1 VAVRYNEGKSLSFA
15 GSPASSSQEFAMRKA
30 FKVQPTFDCPTP
42 DQVLLNLQC
51 RDEIVPILR
60 GLQHLYSDSK
70 VRDAILRLVGKDV
83 NRRSSKKLGR
93 KGLDYWELTVLG
105 AVRLGCNLDYDK
117 LQNLA
122 EEHRTLRLMMGIGS
136 WDDVRERK
144 FDWRTLRDNLCLLRP
159 ETVQKLN
166 EAVVAAGHQLV
177 PDAIK
182 QVRGDTFVVQTNIH
196 YPTDSTLIGD
206 GLRKVLK
213 LAAELAWE
221 YGVAGWRQHANWY
234 KSVRAQVRAIGR
246 AARSK
251 SATHHTRIK
260 KGYRELLATANE
272 LLSRAG
278 TLLALVAV
286 KTAAMLDGMAKHKN
300 LQHYMELTRKVC
312 TNARRRVLEGEL
324 VSNAEK
330 IFSIFE
336 PHTEL
341 IKRDKQPNPL
351 EFGHRVLVIEDAT
364 GFVCHYEVL
373 ANGVQD
379 VEVVVPVMK
388 KLQKR
393 FGNKIERASFDRG
406 FHSLENQKELA
417 EVVAFPCLAAKG
429 SEQGREQQEQA
440 SEEFRES
447 RRRHPGV
454 ESAIG
459 ALQSGNGQE
468 RCRDRSKRGYE
479 RYVGLGILGRNLHV
493 LGKLLIACEDA
504 ESQAGKSKR
513 KKAA

>member
-1 VAVRYNEGKSLSFA
+1 
-15 GSPASSSQEFAMRKA
+15 MRKA
-30 FKVQPTFDCPTP
+30 FKEQPTFDCPAP
-42 DQVLLNLQC
+42 EHVLLNLNC

-60 GLQHLYSDSK
+60 GLQHIYSDPK
-70 VRDAILRLVGKDV
+70 VRYSVLSLVGKDV
-83 NRRSSKKLGR
+83 NRNSSKKLGR
-93 KGLDYWELTVLG
+93 TGLDYWEITVLA
-105 AVRLGCNLDYDK
+105 AVRLGCDLDYDK

-122 EEHRTLRLMMGIGS
+122 EEHRTLRLMMGIGNWS
-136 WDDVRERK
+136 DPREKK

-159 ETVQKLN
+159 ETLHKIN
-166 EAVVAAGHQLV
+166 EAIVAVGHQLL

-182 QVRGDTFVVQTNIH
+182 QVRCDTFVVQTNIH

-206 GLRKVLK
+206 GLRKVLA
-213 LAAELAWE
+213 LSAELARE
-221 YGVAGWRQHANWY
+221 YGITGWRQHAHWY
-234 KSVRAQVRAIGR
+234 KGVRAQVRMIGR

-251 SATHHTRIK
+251 SRTKETRLQQE
-260 KGYRELLATANE
+260 YRKLLVTAKELLERAN
-272 LLSRAG
+272 L
-278 TLLALVAV
+278 LLASVAV
-286 KTAAMLDGMAKHKN
+286 KKNLPLGGLLSVAKHQELK
-300 LQHYMELTRKVC
+300 HYVELTQKVC
-312 TNARRRVLEGEL
+312 NNARRRVLEGE
-324 VSNAEK
+324 VISNAEK

-341 IKRDKQPNPL
+341 IKRNKRPNPL
-351 EFGHRVLVIEDAT
+351 EFGHRVLVIEDAA

-373 ANGVQD
+373 SNGVQD
-379 VEVVVPVMK
+379 VDVVVPVMK

-406 FHSLENQKELA
+406 FHSPENQKDLA
-417 EVVAFPCLAAKG
+417 DLVLHPCLAAKG
-429 SEQGREQQEQA
+429 SEQGRVQQEEG
-440 SEEFRES
+440 SDEFRES

-468 RCRDRSKRGYE
+468 RCRDRSKVGYE

-493 LGKLLIACEDA
+493 LGKLLIAQEDA
-504 ESQAGKSKR
+504 KSQAGKSQR

>member
-1 VAVRYNEGKSLSFA
+1 
-15 GSPASSSQEFAMRKA
+15 
-30 FKVQPTFDCPTP
+30 
-42 DQVLLNLQC
+42 
-51 RDEIVPILR
+51 
-60 GLQHLYSDSK
+60 
-70 VRDAILRLVGKDV
+70 
-83 NRRSSKKLGR
+83 
-93 KGLDYWELTVLG
+93 
-105 AVRLGCNLDYDK
+105 
-117 LQNLA
+117 LA
-122 EEHRTLRLMMGIGS
+122 EDHRTLRLMLGIGS
-136 WDDVRERK
+136 WTDQREKK

-159 ETVQKLN
+159 VTLQKIN
-166 EAVVAAGHQLV
+166 EAIVAVGHQLV

-213 LAAELAWE
+213 LSAAVAWE
-221 YGVAGWRQHANWY
+221 YGITGWRQHAHWY
-234 KSVRAQVRAIGR
+234 KGVRAQVRLIGQ

-251 SATHHTRIK
+251 SAT
-260 KGYRELLATANE
+260 KGARMEKEYRKLLVTAKELLERAN
-272 LLSRAG
+272 L
-278 TLLALVAV
+278 LLASVAV
-286 KTAAMLDGMAKHKN
+286 NTRSVLGGLSVAAKHQEIK
-300 LQHYMELTRKVC
+300 HYVELTQKVC
-312 TNARRRVLEGEL
+312 NNARRRVLEGEV

-351 EFGHRVLVIEDAT
+351 EFGHRVLVIEDAA

-373 ANGVQD
+373 ANSVQD
-379 VEVVVPVMK
+379 VEAVVPVMK

-393 FGNKIERASFDRG
+393 FDNKIERASFDRG
-406 FHSLENQKELA
+406 FHSPENQKELA
-417 EVVAFPCLAAKG
+417 KLVTHPCLAAKG
-429 SEQGREQQEQA
+429 SEQGRVQQEEG
-440 SEEFRES
+440 SDEFRES

-468 RCRDRSKRGYE
+468 RCRDRSKVGYE

-493 LGKLLIACEDA
+493 LGKLLIAREA
-504 ESQAGKSKR
+504 AASQAAKSKR

>member
-1 VAVRYNEGKSLSFA
+1 
-15 GSPASSSQEFAMRKA
+15 MRKA
-30 FKVQPTFDCPTP
+30 FKEQPTFDCPTP
-42 DQVLLNLQC
+42 DQVLLNLEC

-60 GLQHLYSDSK
+60 RLQHIYGDCQ
-70 VRDAILRLVGKDV
+70 VRNSILSLVGKDI
-83 NRRSSKKLGR
+83 NRTSSKKLGR
-93 KGLDYWELTVLG
+93 QGLDYWEITVLG

-136 WDDVRERK
+136 WSDGREKK
-144 FDWRTLRDNLCLLRP
+144 FDWRTLRDNLCRLRP
-159 ETVQKLN
+159 QTLQKIN
-166 EAVVAAGHQLV
+166 EAIVAVGHQLL

-196 YPTDSTLIGD
+196 YPTDSSLIGD

-213 LAAELAWE
+213 LSAALARE
-221 YGVAGWRQHANWY
+221 YGITGWRQHTHWY
-234 KSVRAQVRAIGR
+234 KEVRTQVRRIGQ

-251 SATHHTRIK
+251 SATKEARLEK
-260 KGYRELLATANE
+260 EYRKLLAIAKELLGRAN
-272 LLSRAG
+272 L
-278 TLLALVAV
+278 LLAAVAV
-286 KTAAMLDGMAKHKN
+286 KSTSVLGGLSVAAKHQEIK
-300 LQHYMELTRKVC
+300 HYVGLTQKVC
-312 TNARRRVLEGEL
+312 NNARRRVLEGEV
-324 VSNAEK
+324 VSNADK

-351 EFGHRVLVIEDAT
+351 EFGHRVLVIEDAA
-364 GFVCHYEVL
+364 GFVCHYKVL

-406 FHSLENQKELA
+406 FHSPENQKELA
-417 EVVAFPCLAAKG
+417 ELVTHPCLAAKG
-429 SEQGREQQEQA
+429 SEQGRAQQEEG
-440 SEEFRES
+440 SEEFCAS

-468 RCRDRSKRGYE
+468 RCRDRSKIGYE

-493 LGKLLIACEDA
+493 LGKLLIAREA
-504 ESQAGKSKR
+504 TGSQAAKSKR
-513 KKAA
+513 QKAA

>member
-1 VAVRYNEGKSLSFA
+1 
-15 GSPASSSQEFAMRKA
+15 MREA

-60 GLQHLYSDSK
+60 GLQHLYRDAK
-70 VRDAILRLVGKDV
+70 VRGSILALVGKDV
-83 NRRSSKKLGR
+83 NRNSNKKLGR
-93 KGLDYWELTVLG
+93 KGLAYWEITVLG

-122 EEHRTLRLMMGIGS
+122 EEHRTLRLMMGIGTWS
-136 WDDVRERK
+136 DVREKK

-159 ETVQKLN
+159 ETLQKIN
-166 EAVVAAGHQLV
+166 EAVVAVGHQLV

-206 GLRKVLK
+206 GLRKVLQLSAK
-213 LAAELAWE
+213 LAWE
-221 YGVAGWRQHANWY
+221 FGVTGWRQHAHWY
-234 KSVRAQVRAIGR
+234 KGVRAQVRVIGQ

-251 SATHHTRIK
+251 SATKQTRLEK
-260 KGYRELLATANE
+260 EYRKLLVTAKELLERANLLLATM
-272 LLSRAG
+272 
-278 TLLALVAV
+278 AV
-286 KTAAMLDGMAKHKN
+286 KTASVLGALSAAAKHEEIK
-300 LQHYMELTRKVC
+300 HYVELTRKVC
-312 TNARRRVLEGEL
+312 DNARRRVLEGEV

-341 IKRDKQPNPL
+341 IKRNKQPNPL
-351 EFGHRVLVIEDAT
+351 EFGHRVLVIEDAA

-406 FHSLENQKELA
+406 FHSPENQKELA
-417 EVVAFPCLAAKG
+417 ELVIFPCMAAKG
-429 SEQGREQQEQA
+429 SEQGRAQQEQG
-440 SEEFRES
+440 SDEFHES

-468 RCRDRSKRGYE
+468 RCRDRSKVGYE

-493 LGKLLIACEDA
+493 LGKLLIAREAA
-504 ESQAGKSKR
+504 ESQAAKSKR

>member
-1 VAVRYNEGKSLSFA
+1 
-15 GSPASSSQEFAMRKA
+15 
-30 FKVQPTFDCPTP
+30 
-42 DQVLLNLQC
+42 
-51 RDEIVPILR
+51 
-60 GLQHLYSDSK
+60 
-70 VRDAILRLVGKDV
+70 
-83 NRRSSKKLGR
+83 
-93 KGLDYWELTVLG
+93 
-105 AVRLGCNLDYDK
+105 
-117 LQNLA
+117 
-122 EEHRTLRLMMGIGS
+122 MMGIGS
-136 WDDVRERK
+136 WTDQREKK

-159 ETVQKLN
+159 ATLQKIN
-166 EAVVAAGHQLV
+166 EAIVAVGHQLV

-213 LAAELAWE
+213 LSAALAWE
-221 YGVAGWRQHANWY
+221 HGIPGWRQHAHWY
-234 KSVRAQVRAIGR
+234 KGVRAQVRLIGR

-251 SATHHTRIK
+251 SRTKETRLEQE
-260 KGYRELLATANE
+260 YRKLLASAKELLERAN
-272 LLSRAG
+272 L
-278 TLLALVAV
+278 LLASVTV
-286 KTAAMLDGMAKHKN
+286 KTSSVLGALTAAAKHEK
-300 LQHYMELTRKVC
+300 LKHYVALTQKVC
-312 TNARRRVLEGEL
+312 NNARRRVLEGEV

-351 EFGHRVLVIEDAT
+351 EFGHRVLVIEDAA

-379 VEVVVPVMK
+379 VDAVIPVMK

-406 FHSLENQKELA
+406 FHSPENQKELA
-417 EVVAFPCLAAKG
+417 ELVTHPCLAAKG
-429 SEQGREQQEQA
+429 TEQGRAQQEDG
-440 SEEFRES
+440 SDEFLQS

-468 RCRDRSKRGYE
+468 RCRDRSKVGYE

-493 LGKLLIACEDA
+493 LGKLLIAREA
-504 ESQAGKSKR
+504 AGSQAAKSKR

>member
-1 VAVRYNEGKSLSFA
+1 
-15 GSPASSSQEFAMRKA
+15 MRKR
-30 FKVQPTFDCPTP
+30 FKEQPTFDCPTP
-42 DQVLLNLQC
+42 AQVSLNLEC

-60 GLQHLYSDSK
+60 GLQHIYSDFQ
-70 VRDAILRLVGKDV
+70 VRNSILALVGKDV
-83 NRRSSKKLGR
+83 NRNSSKKLGR
-93 KGLDYWELTVLG
+93 KGLDYWEITVLG

-136 WDDVRERK
+136 WSDRREK
-144 FDWRTLRDNLCLLRP
+144 TFDWRTLRDNLCLLRP
-159 ETVQKLN
+159 ATLQKLN
-166 EAVVAAGHQLV
+166 EAIVAVGHQLV

-213 LAAELAWE
+213 LSAALAWE
-221 YGVAGWRQHANWY
+221 YGITGWRQHAHWY
-234 KSVRAQVRAIGR
+234 KGVRAQVRLIGR

-251 SATHHTRIK
+251 SATKEARLQK
-260 KGYRELLATANE
+260 EYRKLLVTAKELLERAN
-272 LLSRAG
+272 L
-278 TLLALVAV
+278 LLAAVAV
-286 KTAAMLDGMAKHKN
+286 QTTSVLGGLSAAAKHQEIK
-300 LQHYMELTRKVC
+300 HYVELTQQVC
-312 TNARRRVLEGEL
+312 NNARRRVLEGEV

-351 EFGHRVLVIEDAT
+351 EFGHRVLVIEDAA

-406 FHSLENQKELA
+406 FHSPENQKELA
-417 EVVAFPCLAAKG
+417 KLVTHSCLAAKG
-429 SEQGREQQEQA
+429 SEQGRAQQEEG
-440 SEEFRES
+440 SDEFRES

-468 RCRDRSKRGYE
+468 RCRDRSKVGYE

-493 LGKLLIACEDA
+493 LGKLLIAQEDSR
-504 ESQAGKSKR
+504 SQAGKSKR

>member
-1 VAVRYNEGKSLSFA
+1 
-15 GSPASSSQEFAMRKA
+15 MRKA
-30 FKVQPTFDCPTP
+30 FKEQPTFDCPTP
-42 DQVLLNLQC
+42 EQVSLNLEC

-60 GLQHLYSDSK
+60 GLQHIYSDFQTRNS
-70 VRDAILRLVGKDV
+70 ILALVGKDI
-83 NRRSSKKLGR
+83 NRTSSKKLGR
-93 KGLDYWELTVLG
+93 KGLDYWEITVLG

-136 WDDVRERK
+136 WNDGREKK
-144 FDWRTLRDNLCLLRP
+144 FDWRTLRENLCRLRP
-159 ETVQKLN
+159 ETLRKIN
-166 EAVVAAGHQLV
+166 EAIVAVGHQLV

-196 YPTDSTLIGD
+196 YPTDSSLIGD

-213 LAAELAWE
+213 LSAALARE
-221 YGVAGWRQHANWY
+221 YGITGWRQHTHWY
-234 KSVRAQVRAIGR
+234 KEVRAQVRRIGR

-251 SATHHTRIK
+251 SATKEARLEK
-260 KGYRELLATANE
+260 EYRKLLVTAKELLERAN
-272 LLSRAG
+272 L
-278 TLLALVAV
+278 LLAAVAV
-286 KTAAMLDGMAKHKN
+286 KSTSLLGGLSVAAKYKEIKH
-300 LQHYMELTRKVC
+300 YVELTQKVC
-312 TNARRRVLEGEL
+312 NNARRRVLDGEG
-324 VSNAEK
+324 VSNADK

-351 EFGHRVLVIEDAT
+351 EFGHRVLVIEDAA

-373 ANGVQD
+373 ANGLQD

-393 FGNKIERASFDRG
+393 FSNKIERASFDRG
-406 FHSLENQKELA
+406 FHSPENQKELA
-417 EVVAFPCLAAKG
+417 ELVTHSCLAAKG
-429 SEQGREQQEQA
+429 SEQGRVQQEEG
-440 SEEFRES
+440 SDEFRDS

-468 RCRDRSKRGYE
+468 RCRDRSK
-479 RYVGLGILGRNLHV
+479 VG
-493 LGKLLIACEDA
+493 
-504 ESQAGKSKR
+504 
-513 KKAA
+513 

>member
-1 VAVRYNEGKSLSFA
+1 
-15 GSPASSSQEFAMRKA
+15 M
-30 FKVQPTFDCPTP
+30 
-42 DQVLLNLQC
+42 
-51 RDEIVPILR
+51 
-60 GLQHLYSDSK
+60 
-70 VRDAILRLVGKDV
+70 VGKDI
-83 NRRSSKKLGR
+83 NRTSSKKLGR
-93 KGLDYWELTVLG
+93 KGLDYWEITVLG

-136 WDDVRERK
+136 WSDGREKK
-144 FDWRTLRDNLCLLRP
+144 FDWRTLRDNLCRLRP
-159 ETVQKLN
+159 ETLQKIN
-166 EAVVAAGHQLV
+166 EAIVAVGHQLV

-196 YPTDSTLIGD
+196 YPTDSSLIGD

-213 LAAELAWE
+213 LSAALAWE
-221 YGVAGWRQHANWY
+221 YGITGWRQHTHWY
-234 KSVRAQVRAIGR
+234 KEVRAQVRLIGR

-251 SATHHTRIK
+251 SATKEARLEK
-260 KGYRELLATANE
+260 EYRKLLVTAKELLE
-272 LLSRAG
+272 RASL
-278 TLLALVAV
+278 LLAAVAV
-286 KTAAMLDGMAKHKN
+286 KTTSVLGGLSAAAKHKDIK
-300 LQHYMELTRKVC
+300 HYVELTRKVC
-312 TNARRRVLEGEL
+312 NNARRRVLEGEV
-324 VSNAEK
+324 VSSAEK

-351 EFGHRVLVIEDAT
+351 EFGHRVLVIEDAA

-406 FHSLENQKELA
+406 FHSPENQKELA
-417 EVVAFPCLAAKG
+417 EVVTYPCLAAKG
-429 SEQGREQQEQA
+429 SEQGRAQQEEG
-440 SEEFRES
+440 SDEFRES

-468 RCRDRSKRGYE
+468 RCRDRSKVGYE

-493 LGKLLIACEDA
+493 LGKLLITREAA
-504 ESQAGKSKR
+504 GSQAAKSNR
-513 KKAA
+513 QKAA

>member
-1 VAVRYNEGKSLSFA
+1 
-15 GSPASSSQEFAMRKA
+15 MRKA
-30 FKVQPTFDCPTP
+30 FKVQPTLDCPPP
-42 DQVLLNLQC
+42 DQLSLNLQC

-60 GLQHLYSDSK
+60 ALQHVYSDAAL
-70 VRDAILRLVGKDV
+70 RRTILELVGKDV
-83 NRRSSKKLGR
+83 NRTTSKKLGR
-93 KGLDYWELTVLG
+93 TGLDYWEIIVLG

-122 EEHRTLRLMMGIGS
+122 EEHRTLRLMMGIGT
-136 WDDVRERK
+136 WQEVPEKK
-144 FDWRTLRDNLCLLRP
+144 FDWRTIRDNLCLLQP
-159 ETVQKLN
+159 ETLQKVN
-166 EAVVAAGHQLV
+166 QAVVAAGHVLV
-177 PDAIK
+177 PEAVK
-182 QVRGDTFVVQTNIH
+182 QVRGDTFVVQTDIH

-213 LAAELAWE
+213 LSAELAQK
-221 YGVAGWRQHANWY
+221 YGVSGWRQHEHLYQN
-234 KSVRAQVRAIGR
+234 VRSQVRAIGR

-251 SATHHTRIK
+251 KASKPTRVE
-260 KGYRELLATANE
+260 KGYRELLATAKDV
-272 LLSRAG
+272 LSRAVQ
-278 TLLALVAV
+278 LLASV
-286 KTAAMLDGMAKHKN
+286 TMLSESEVEVLTGMAQHKK
-300 LQHYMELTRKVC
+300 LQHYMDLTQKVC
-312 TNARRRVLEGEL
+312 DNARRRVLAGET

-341 IKRDKQPNPL
+341 IKRDKEPNPL
-351 EFGHRVLVIEDAT
+351 EFGHNVLVIEDTA

-373 ANGVQD
+373 GNGVQD

-393 FGNKIERASFDRG
+393 FGGKIERASFDRG
-406 FHSLENQKELA
+406 FHSPENQKELA
-417 EVVAFPCLAAKG
+417 KLVKHACLAAKG
-429 SEQGREQQEQA
+429 SEKGQEQQEQSSA
-440 SEEFRES
+440 EFRES

-479 RYVGLGILGRNLHV
+479 RYVGLGMLGRNLHV
-493 LGKLLIACEDA
+493 LGKLLIARADA
-504 ESQAGKSKR
+504 ECQAGKSRR
-513 KKAA
+513 KDVA

>member
-1 VAVRYNEGKSLSFA
+1 
-15 GSPASSSQEFAMRKA
+15 MRKA

-42 DQVLLNLQC
+42 DRVPLNLQC

-70 VRDAILRLVGKDV
+70 AHDTILHLVGKDI
-83 NRRSSKKLGR
+83 NRNSSKKLGR
-93 KGLDYWELTVLG
+93 KGLDYWEITVLG

-159 ETVQKLN
+159 ETVYKLN
-166 EAVVAAGHQLV
+166 EVVVAVGHQLV

-196 YPTDSTLIGD
+196 YPTDSSLIGD
-206 GLRKVLK
+206 GLRKVLT

-221 YGVAGWRQHANWY
+221 YGVTGWRQHTHWY
-234 KSVRAQVRAIGR
+234 KEVRAKVRAIGQ

-251 SATHHTRIK
+251 SASKQTRTE
-260 KGYRELLATANE
+260 KGYRELLAMAKD

-278 TLLALVAV
+278 TLLAVVAV
-286 KTAAMLDGMAKHKN
+286 KATSMLDGVAKDQE
-300 LQHYMELTRKVC
+300 LQHYVELTRKVC
-312 TNARRRVLEGEL
+312 DNARRRVVEGEA

-351 EFGHRVLVIEDAT
+351 EFGHRVLVIEDAA

-379 VEVVVPVMK
+379 VDVVVPVMK

-393 FGNKIERASFDRG
+393 FKNKIERASFDRG
-406 FHSLENQKELA
+406 FHSPENQKGLA
-417 EVVAFPCLAAKG
+417 ELVVYPCLAAKG
-429 SEQGREQQEQA
+429 SEKGREQQEQA
-440 SEEFRES
+440 SEEFRET

-493 LGKLLIACEDA
+493 LGKLLIAREDA
-504 ESQAGKSKR
+504 ASQAGKSKR